1 MAETLSFPGPVIT
14 ILTILLGIVLLV
26 SGRRLFW
33 LTVAVVGFLAGLVLT
48 VLLLEIQPEWLGWVI
63 ALAAGGVGIL
73 LAVFM
78 QRVAVTIAGFVMGGL
93 VLVWLAQTF
102 TNVDQ
107 LEWLIFLI
115 GGVIGALLVTS
126 LFEVALIGLSS
137 LAGAMLIVGVTNL
150 SPGLSTALLLG
161 LILVGIAIQSRRLS
175 LT

>member
-26 SGRRLFW
+26 
-33 LTVAVVGFLAGLVLT
+33 GFLAGLVLT
-48 VLLLEIQPEWLGWVI
+48 VLLLKIQPEWLGWVI

-150 SPGLSTALLLG
+150 SPSLSTALLFG
-161 LILVGIAIQSRRLS
+161 LILVGIVIQSRRLS
-175 LT
+175 LA